1 MTDKE
6 LAVTK
11 EWIANWRENGPIIER
26 LRVKEY
32 RVSDLAETL
41 LSLSD
46 VTEASLRAHPPK
58 PTSGIIEMQRLF
70 SKLWDK
76 EADTLRE
83 NEVYTR

>member
-1 MTDKE
+1 M
-6 LAVTK
+6 K
-11 EWIANWRENGPIIER
+11 EWIANWRETGPIMER

-32 RVSDLAETL
+32 RASNLAETL

-70 SKLWDK
+70 AKLRK
-76 EADTLRE
+76 NEASS
-83 NEVYTR
+83 

>member
-1 MTDKE
+1 MTKKE
-6 LAVTK
+6 LAAMK
-11 EWIANWRENGPIIER
+11 EWIANWRETGPIMER

-32 RVSDLAETL
+32 RASNLAETL

-70 SKLWDK
+70 AKLRK
-76 EADTLRE
+76 NEASS
-83 NEVYTR
+83 